1 MDIRL
6 LVRATRR
13 LVLLGLG
20 GVALGASAAYL
31 NSPVPANAYITKGG
45 LDWAWASPVSASYGG
60 FDLSYQPTQGWRL
73 PTTAELANAPLAADF
88 MKAGANVPLGGTDP
102 VSGALFQAV
111 NANLTGPAACAT
123 PYFSTNYHHC
133 DWGDGLGQGGGAHW
147 AAPGENSVYDQ
158 LVVRASVAPAAVAPV
173 PTLGEGALVLLSLTL
188 AGAGWLSRSR
198 KR

>member
-1 MDIRL
+1 MGTHALMRAARRL
-6 LVRATRR
+6 LPLA
-13 LVLLGLG
+13 LG
-20 GVALGASAAYL
+20 GVVLGASGAFL
-31 NSPVPANAYITKGG
+31 NAPVPANAYITQGG
-45 LDWAWASPVSASYGG
+45 LDWAWASPLPAAVAPL
-60 FDLSYQPTQGWRL
+60 DLSYQSAQGWRL
-73 PTTAELANAPLAADF
+73 PTAAELANAPLATDF